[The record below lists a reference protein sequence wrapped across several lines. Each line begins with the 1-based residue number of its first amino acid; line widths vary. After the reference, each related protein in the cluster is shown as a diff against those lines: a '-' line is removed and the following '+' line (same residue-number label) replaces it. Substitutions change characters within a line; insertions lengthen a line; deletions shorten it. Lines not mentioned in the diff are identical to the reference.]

1 MIGARSSTVS
11 LIRMSRKKSEI
22 FFVAGVENL
31 YCNPIN
37 TAQIRLRLK
46 TAVYQWLGCRGNLSG
61 PGLRPDIFNMQL
73 SLPH

>member
-1 MIGARSSTVS
+1 MIGVRSSTVS

-31 YCNPIN
+31 SLNPIN

-46 TAVYQWLGCRGNLSG
+46 TTVYQWLGCRGNLSG
-61 PGLRPDIFNMQL
+61 PDLRPDIFNMQL

>member
-1 MIGARSSTVS
+1 MIGATFSRGS
-11 LIRMSRKKSEI
+11 LIRTSRKKSKI

-31 YCNPIN
+31 SLNPIN
-37 TAQIRLRLK
+37 TAQIRFRLK